1 MYCECEYIPDKG
13 EEDGAVTSTTA
24 ECDFFF
30 SVNRCTSVLPIKHQS
45 TDI

>member
-24 ECDFFF
+24 ECYFFF
-30 SVNRCTSVLPIKHQS
+30 SVNTCTSVLPIKHQS